1 MDWFWHVLLVC
12 LVVIPVAIMW
22 FAIAYELFTRRDLR
36 WWQRGG
42 WLIAILVFPLLG
54 SLVYLAYTWLRAGRR
69 TTTPA
74 AAGSAVPAGARHASP
89 TPDPDTDLASLDR
102 LRRNGILSDA
112 EFDAGKRRVLQT
124 VTTHTTPAANPSEPA
139 VPATATD
146 REPKHGAP

>member
-1 MDWFWHVLLVC
+1 VDWFWHVLLVC

-54 SLVYLAYTWLRAGRR
+54 SLVYLAYTWLTAGRRR

-74 AAGSAVPAGARHASP
+74 PAGAAVPAGARHASP
-89 TPDPDTDLASLDR
+89 IPDSDTDLASLDR
-102 LRRNGILSDA
+102 LRRNGVLSDA
-112 EFDAGKRRVLQT
+112 EFDAGKRRVLQG
-124 VTTHTTPAANPSEPA
+124 VTTQPAPAPSPPA
-139 VPATATD
+139 VPAAATD